1 MYSSYTYNNMKLFID
16 KYGKDI
22 VEAIKGTGLFFT
34 AVAAQKAME
43 SDYGRSELSAKYNN
57 FGGIKNFGSL
67 SGAGVVRLDTTEYVK
82 GKKIFVKAPFA
93 TFPTPK
99 ASFQSYVALLKDPK
113 KKYISNGVFEAT
125 DPLEQIKLIVKSGYA
140 TADVNKYADAVKGRI
155 SAARD
160 YSKLGKIK

>member
-1 MYSSYTYNNMKLFID
+1 MKTFID

-22 VEAIKGTGLFFT
+22 VAAIKGTGLFFT

-43 SDYGRSELSAKYNN
+43 SDYGKSELSAKYNN

-67 SGAGVVRLDTTEYVK
+67 SGAGVVKLDTTEYVN

-93 TFPTPK
+93 TYPNPK
-99 ASFQSYVALLKDPK
+99 AAFDSYVAILKDPK
-113 KKYISNGVFEAT
+113 KKYVANGVFDAT

-140 TADVNKYADAVKGRI
+140 TASVDGYANAVKGRI
-155 SAARD
+155 EAARD
-160 YSKLGKIK
+160 YSKLGKIA